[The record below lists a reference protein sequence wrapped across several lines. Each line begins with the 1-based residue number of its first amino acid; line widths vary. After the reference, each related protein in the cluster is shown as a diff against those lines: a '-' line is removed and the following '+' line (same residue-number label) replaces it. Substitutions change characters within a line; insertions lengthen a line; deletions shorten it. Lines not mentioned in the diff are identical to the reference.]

1 MKGGRMKKIKIYICY
16 LLFLLIFMILIFL
29 FVKENLLKKT
39 SHVNENAGVL
49 DVIKKQDD
57 YADFFKANHVNA
69 QIETYKE
76 KECLK
81 ITFDSGIEALYG
93 PELIKINKK
102 ILWQYYYKE
111 ILVDLEINNIDIAK
125 NIAQV
130 STEYDGGYGTTVSYY
145 LPEFYDIKPDWGD
158 YLQADL
164 DVKKIISQEDLKELY
179 VKATQMKEMINNEYL
194 IRKDLALQ
202 H

>member
-1 MKGGRMKKIKIYICY
+1 
-16 LLFLLIFMILIFL
+16 MILIFL